1 MCLNHDF
8 KIAIAGLLALACVC
22 LVSGCGSPQSGD
34 GMPWNTGSRTVDS
47 LLDCAYRIETSG
59 CFREK
64 QLSDIIHALDSVTA
78 GNKLWPM
85 KAARA
90 LSRYHISQ
98 YIDSGAYASH
108 HTDSISSLASLLSS
122 SESCDYRYLSARM
135 KLRSAISD
143 ENLEKKTNTLFGILP
158 DFIDARDSMSV
169 VETLYELDLSFGLV
183 WDEATQVEYMHEI
196 LRYVPDSLPS
206 LKGIIRS
213 NIVRLER
220 DNIDKRT
227 YLGRLDSLRNEKELR
242 RLAPTLGVMVFSDL
256 YRLRGSEADL
266 DTAADYM
273 KILDIEH
280 NAERVYYIQRLN
292 HSLQKRDTESAG
304 KYAEIIFNRIGDNDD
319 PVDMESYK
327 ALIPYYNLIGDRESA
342 FVMENRMTI
351 ARKSAEAYERALKM
365 ARMNADR
372 RIGEFREYS
381 ETHERREREKYA
393 RLAVISILIL
403 IPSAMALTIW
413 LRRRQR
419 KKDEQ
424 LLNDLGITKRR
435 LTVEHLKS
443 AEKERAIN
451 SLLEDLDKM
460 RAGNDHADPEA
471 LRRKLRLQLTGDDN
485 WERFA
490 AIFTDMRPGFIDRLK
505 QKYPQL
511 TQGDVRL
518 CCLLDM
524 ELETKHIAQLL
535 NIRPESVKKHRQRL
549 RAKFGLTPD
558 VKWPSFFSNF

>member
-1 MCLNHDF
+1 
-8 KIAIAGLLALACVC
+8 
-22 LVSGCGSPQSGD
+22 
-34 GMPWNTGSRTVDS
+34 
-47 LLDCAYRIETSG
+47 
-59 CFREK
+59 
-64 QLSDIIHALDSVTA
+64 
-78 GNKLWPM
+78 
-85 KAARA
+85 
-90 LSRYHISQ
+90 
-98 YIDSGAYASH
+98 
-108 HTDSISSLASLLSS
+108 
-122 SESCDYRYLSARM
+122 M
-135 KLRSAISD
+135 KLQSAISD

-227 YLGRLDSLRNEKELR
+227 YLGRLDSLRNEKELM

-424 LLNDLGITKRR
+424 LLNDLEITKRR

>member
-1 MCLNHDF
+1 
-8 KIAIAGLLALACVC
+8 
-22 LVSGCGSPQSGD
+22 
-34 GMPWNTGSRTVDS
+34 
-47 LLDCAYRIETSG
+47 
-59 CFREK
+59 
-64 QLSDIIHALDSVTA
+64 
-78 GNKLWPM
+78 
-85 KAARA
+85 
-90 LSRYHISQ
+90 
-98 YIDSGAYASH
+98 
-108 HTDSISSLASLLSS
+108 
-122 SESCDYRYLSARM
+122 M

-227 YLGRLDSLRNEKELR
+227 YLGRLDSLRNEKELM

-393 RLAVISILIL
+393 RIAVISILIL

-424 LLNDLGITKRR
+424 LLNDLEITKRR

-460 RAGNDHADPEA
+460 RSGNDHADPEA

-505 QKYPQL
+505 HKYPQL